1 MRQLALPFADPARV
15 YRAEEFCPAPS
26 NAAARDWLA
35 RPEAWSNGRLI
46 LWGQAGCGK
55 SHPLHLWAG
64 ERGAAIVEGAGL
76 RGLVRPGAAMAVDD
90 AELAPEPAA
99 LLHLLNAAA
108 EAGAPVLLASRLPP
122 ARLGYKLADLTSR
135 LRASESVE
143 IRAPED
149 ELLEALLTRLAAA
162 RQLNLPL
169 QARNLLLLHLPRAP
183 GAYRE
188 AIARLDRL
196 AMDRGARVTRAMAAE
211 VLAGLAEL

>member
-55 SHPLHLWAG
+55 SHLLHLWAG
-64 ERGAAIVEGAGL
+64 ERGAEIVEGAGL